1 MKVTFTSGVI
11 DKGTLYEAGQTYE
24 LTDADAK
31 RIQENTRQDI
41 FVTASADAQVHKT
54 AEPEAQPAPKA
65 PAAPQPATPPAP
77 KVEGQ
82 A

>member
-11 DKGTLYEAGQTYE
+11 DKGTLYEAGETYE
-24 LTDADAK
+24 LSNEDAK
-31 RIQENTRQDI
+31 RIQDNTRQDI
-41 FVTASADAQVHKT
+41 FVSASADAKT
-54 AEPEAQPAPKA
+54 AEVEAQPAPKA
-65 PAAPQPATPPAP
+65 PVAPQPATPPAP